1 MTSPDVAALAELLRP
16 ALSQAGVEL
25 VDVQWRGSGPGS
37 LLRLVVDRPGG
48 VGLDDCERASMT
60 ASAILDAY
68 DPIDTRYSL
77 EVSSPGAERP
87 LRTEEEWRAALGR
100 RVHLRLRSGNSERVV
115 EGRLI
120 ATGGPTLEL
129 EVRIGRGR
137 PQPVTVATAD
147 ILSARTTVDI

>member
-48 VGLDDCERASMT
+48 VGVDDCERASMT

-87 LRTEEEWRAALGR
+87 LRTDEEWRAALGR
-100 RVHLRLRSGNSERVV
+100 RVHLRLRSGDLERVV

-137 PQPVTVATAD
+137 PQPMTVATAD